1 MKKKIILIDDDHK
14 LWGPLLSYIIKDIYN
29 QWAEFEALQD
39 ISNAGIL
46 QCYVH
51 NPDALF
57 IQDNELTSEA
67 DRNAGNKVIPGIEWI
82 REYGKTRAIIL
93 HSGDNDPALGFKA
106 AQYGARLYMKKDD
119 PNNQMTNAQ
128 MQEQIIGFHKVIIKY
143 LGLVPEYIWM
153 VYLKMD
159 IIQIEEPPDIVDPD
173 HAAQQREDERE
184 L

>member
-14 LWGPLLSYIIKDIYN
+14 LWGPLLSHIIKDMYD

-39 ISNAGIL
+39 ISDGAIG
-46 QCYVH
+46 QCYIN

-57 IQDNELTSEA
+57 IQDNDLTKDS
-67 DRNAGNKVIPGIEWI
+67 NCPVIPGIEWI
-82 REYGKTRAIIL
+82 KVLGNSRSIIL